1 MTSPAQR
8 HMMRVSAAMTAQREA
23 APLRHATVYE
33 QMLVK
38 LAADQ
43 RTLKAIYSKELKAA
57 KKRELLPFWLPWVN
71 GVLEQGKGAQDD
83 ILMTV
88 MLWRLDTGDIAG
100 ALEIA
105 RYALK
110 YGLTMP
116 GKQGETVMPV
126 MNTHQ
131 NIAAFL
137 DMLAVSEGTANHPL
151 TKNRGYDV
159 IVTGLDG
166 KPEIFTDYSDHP
178 FAHGRP
184 AKVFNRRGEKS
195 TASGRYQQLYLFWP
209 HYRKQLALPDFSP
222 LSQDRL
228 AIQLIRERGALDD
241 IRAGRIERAISRCR
255 SIWASLPGGGYG
267 QREHSLEKL
276 VTVWRTAGGV
286 PA

>member
-100 ALEIA
+100 ALAHLQRATQLDCQAGVKKEIE
-105 RYALK
+105 RLERELK
-110 YGLTMP
+110 P
-116 GKQGETVMPV
+116 
-126 MNTHQ
+126 
-131 NIAAFL
+131 
-137 DMLAVSEGTANHPL
+137 
-151 TKNRGYDV
+151 
-159 IVTGLDG
+159 
-166 KPEIFTDYSDHP
+166 KPEPQPKAVTRAPRKTRSVTP
-178 FAHGRP
+178 AKRGRP
-184 AKVFNRRGEKS
+184 KKK
-195 TASGRYQQLYLFWP
+195 AS
-209 HYRKQLALPDFSP
+209 
-222 LSQDRL
+222 
-228 AIQLIRERGALDD
+228 
-241 IRAGRIERAISRCR
+241 
-255 SIWASLPGGGYG
+255 
-267 QREHSLEKL
+267 
-276 VTVWRTAGGV
+276 
-286 PA
+286 

>member
-116 GKQGETVMPV
+116 P
-126 MNTHQ
+126 HP
-131 NIAAFL
+131 
-137 DMLAVSEGTANHPL
+137 AVHVH
-151 TKNRGYDV
+151 RG
-159 IVTGLDG
+159 G
-166 KPEIFTDYSDHP
+166 
-178 FAHGRP
+178 
-184 AKVFNRRGEKS
+184 
-195 TASGRYQQLYLFWP
+195 
-209 HYRKQLALPDFSP
+209 
-222 LSQDRL
+222 
-228 AIQLIRERGALDD
+228 GACGHA
-241 IRAGRIERAISRCR
+241 RSRCR
-255 SIWASLPGGGYG
+255 
-267 QREHSLEKL
+267 
-276 VTVWRTAGGV
+276 
-286 PA
+286 

>member
-116 GKQGETVMPV
+116 GTATVPVVMVKASTRVTLDTPEVVCTNRLITGTLEVQKGGTMRGNIEHTGGELSSNGKVLH
-126 MNTHQ
+126 THKHPG
-131 NIAAFL
+131 
-137 DMLAVSEGTANHPL
+137 DSGGTTGGPL
-151 TKNRGYDV
+151 
-159 IVTGLDG
+159 
-166 KPEIFTDYSDHP
+166 
-178 FAHGRP
+178 
-184 AKVFNRRGEKS
+184 
-195 TASGRYQQLYLFWP
+195 
-209 HYRKQLALPDFSP
+209 
-222 LSQDRL
+222 
-228 AIQLIRERGALDD
+228 
-241 IRAGRIERAISRCR
+241 
-255 SIWASLPGGGYG
+255 
-267 QREHSLEKL
+267 
-276 VTVWRTAGGV
+276 
-286 PA
+286 

>member
-100 ALEIA
+100 ALAHLQRATQLDCQAGVKKEIE
-105 RYALK
+105 RLERELK
-110 YGLTMP
+110 P
-116 GKQGETVMPV
+116 
-126 MNTHQ
+126 
-131 NIAAFL
+131 
-137 DMLAVSEGTANHPL
+137 
-151 TKNRGYDV
+151 
-159 IVTGLDG
+159 
-166 KPEIFTDYSDHP
+166 KPEPQPKAATRAPRKTRSVTP
-178 FAHGRP
+178 AKRGRP
-184 AKVFNRRGEKS
+184 KKK
-195 TASGRYQQLYLFWP
+195 AS
-209 HYRKQLALPDFSP
+209 
-222 LSQDRL
+222 
-228 AIQLIRERGALDD
+228 
-241 IRAGRIERAISRCR
+241 
-255 SIWASLPGGGYG
+255 
-267 QREHSLEKL
+267 
-276 VTVWRTAGGV
+276 
-286 PA
+286 

>member
-88 MLWRLDTGDIAG
+88 MLWRLDTDDIAG

-116 GKQGETVMPV
+116 GKHRRTPPYMFTEEVALAAMRAHAAGESVDTRLLKCAQSCTKSPVCFCVTVVMPPV
-126 MNTHQ
+126 RW
-131 NIAAFL
+131 
-137 DMLAVSEGTANHPL
+137 L
-151 TKNRGYDV
+151 TCNVRHSSTVRQASKKR
-159 IVTGLDG
+159 L
-166 KPEIFTDYSDHP
+166 SDW
-178 FAHGRP
+178 
-184 AKVFNRRGEKS
+184 
-195 TASGRYQQLYLFWP
+195 SG
-209 HYRKQLALPDFSP
+209 S
-222 LSQDRL
+222 
-228 AIQLIRERGALDD
+228 
-241 IRAGRIERAISRCR
+241 
-255 SIWASLPGGGYG
+255 
-267 QREHSLEKL
+267 
-276 VTVWRTAGGV
+276 
-286 PA
+286 

>member
-116 GKQGETVMPV
+116 GKHRRTPPYMFTDRRRCLTVAVKNPRPPV
-126 MNTHQ
+126 AISSFTCSGR
-131 NIAAFL
+131 I
-137 DMLAVSEGTANHPL
+137 TAN
-151 TKNRGYDV
+151 
-159 IVTGLDG
+159 
-166 KPEIFTDYSDHP
+166 
-178 FAHGRP
+178 
-184 AKVFNRRGEKS
+184 
-195 TASGRYQQLYLFWP
+195 
-209 HYRKQLALPDFSP
+209 
-222 LSQDRL
+222 
-228 AIQLIRERGALDD
+228 
-241 IRAGRIERAISRCR
+241 
-255 SIWASLPGGGYG
+255 SLPC
-267 QREHSLEKL
+267 RISVRCH
-276 VTVWRTAGGV
+276 RTDL
-286 PA
+286 PFS

>member
-8 HMMRVSAAMTAQREA
+8 HMMRVLLTAQREV

-57 KKRELLPFWLPWVN
+57 KTRTAAVLVAVER

-116 GKQGETVMPV
+116 GKHRRTPPYMFTEEVALAAMRAHAAGESVDTRLLTETLELTATADMPDEARAKL
-126 MNTHQ
+126 HK
-131 NIAAFL
+131 I
-137 DMLAVSEGTANHPL
+137 
-151 TKNRGYDV
+151 
-159 IVTGLDG
+159 TGLFLRDG
-166 KPEIFTDYSDHP
+166 GDAAGAGSPATCDT
-178 FAHGRP
+178 ARP
-184 AKVFNRRGEKS
+184 
-195 TASGRYQQLYLFWP
+195 SGRRQK
-209 HYRKQLALPDFSP
+209 RD
-222 LSQDRL
+222 
-228 AIQLIRERGALDD
+228 
-241 IRAGRIERAISRCR
+241 
-255 SIWASLPGGGYG
+255 
-267 QREHSLEKL
+267 
-276 VTVWRTAGGV
+276 
-286 PA
+286 

>member
-100 ALEIA
+100 ANFQEYVPFPISQDAGERTADLICN
-105 RYALK
+105 
-110 YGLTMP
+110 P
-116 GKQGETVMPV
+116 GKKKVSSERIGEV
-126 MNTHQ
+126 
-131 NIAAFL
+131 AA
-137 DMLAVSEGTANHPL
+137 SRRT
-151 TKNRGYDV
+151 NRK
-159 IVTGLDG
+159 T
-166 KPEIFTDYSDHP
+166 
-178 FAHGRP
+178 
-184 AKVFNRRGEKS
+184 
-195 TASGRYQQLYLFWP
+195 
-209 HYRKQLALPDFSP
+209 
-222 LSQDRL
+222 
-228 AIQLIRERGALDD
+228 
-241 IRAGRIERAISRCR
+241 IRADIIKQTDSENQEKYNNCFCI
-255 SIWASLPGGGYG
+255 IFPGKKG
-267 QREHSLEKL
+267 K
-276 VTVWRTAGGV
+276 
-286 PA
+286 